1 MAKQFENSILFRNE
15 DVKQQHSR
23 ILDDL
28 RNEKEEN
35 QALKAM
41 VHQLT
46 AQLERAKINCDNME
60 RQLEEVVTEHE
71 RGRAEMEE
79 HLQLAASSALS
90 KQTVND
96 YERALA

>member
-1 MAKQFENSILFRNE
+1 
-15 DVKQQHSR
+15 
-23 ILDDL
+23 
-28 RNEKEEN
+28 
-35 QALKAM
+35 
-41 VHQLT
+41 
-46 AQLERAKINCDNME
+46 ME